1 MNTYIDSF
9 TKGSFGSFCYSNR
22 SLGCSALTKHSVV
35 HDVDCPA
42 LAMVPVLSQLKAL
55 GMLVQL
61 LLELI
66 VLHIQVRFLDSS
78 LLSLELASLLSKSS
92 SSRLVVRNA
101 ELLSQ

>member
-1 MNTYIDSF
+1 M
-9 TKGSFGSFCYSNR
+9 
-22 SLGCSALTKHSVV
+22 
-35 HDVDCPA
+35 HDVDCPT
-42 LAMVPVLSQLKAL
+42 LAMVPVFSQLKAL

>member
-1 MNTYIDSF
+1 
-9 TKGSFGSFCYSNR
+9 
-22 SLGCSALTKHSVV
+22 
-35 HDVDCPA
+35 
-42 LAMVPVLSQLKAL
+42 MVPVLSQLKAL